1 MELIGQGRMAEV
13 FALDDVTVVKVDRPG
28 FDGAA
33 AHEATIIREVSLG
46 GAPVPSVIGTTMID
60 GRHALLLERLKGPS
74 LAAVI
79 HEAESVEP
87 LAEAFVE
94 LQIALQATHVP
105 SAPRLMT
112 RLTKQVQRSGLP
124 GATRSE
130 LIRYLEEAPVDVSL
144 CHFDFHPENIIVTET
159 GWKVIDWVDAAAG
172 PIGADFA
179 RTIVL
184 RADATDAPT
193 VSFMNHVRHY
203 SALRRDTGSDD
214 MWLRVI
220 AAARMSEGFTGRY
233 ASWLNS
239 VVMHGL

>member
-1 MELIGQGRMAEV
+1 MMELIGQGRMAEV

-184 RADATDAPT
+184 RADATE
-193 VSFMNHVRHY
+193 
-203 SALRRDTGSDD
+203 L
-214 MWLRVI
+214 
-220 AAARMSEGFTGRY
+220 
-233 ASWLNS
+233 
-239 VVMHGL
+239 